1 MIGAP
6 SGLAVTFGAKFDA
19 RIVGA
24 LAVVEEH
31 AAQVVFIAA
40 LGVYN
45 FSKETLAYH
54 IQNGHD
60 ITAVTNIF

>member
-6 SGLAVTFGAKFDA
+6 SGLAVAFGAKFDA

-24 LAVVEEH
+24 LAVVEEY

-45 FSKETLAYH
+45 FSEETLAHH
-54 IQNGHD
+54 IQDGHH
-60 ITAVTNIF
+60 IAAVTNIF